1 LFQSIKIKYLPL
13 FYFFTA
19 EFLCI
24 FCG

>member
-1 LFQSIKIKYLPL
+1 LFQSIKNKYLPL
-13 FYFFTA
+13 FYFFTT